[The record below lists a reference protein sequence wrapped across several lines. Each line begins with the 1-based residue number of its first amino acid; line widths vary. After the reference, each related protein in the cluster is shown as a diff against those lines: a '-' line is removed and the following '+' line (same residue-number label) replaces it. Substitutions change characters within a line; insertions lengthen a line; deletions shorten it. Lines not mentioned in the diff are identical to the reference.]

1 MPKTQSRT
9 STGRRNLV
17 AACITVLSV
26 GVLYSSFDP
35 VPAGEETLSKT
46 APVIPEFDESSV
58 PMPVEAVEAS
68 ELVADATDV
77 AEPVA
82 VDTSD
87 DGIRRRAVAGESLSN
102 IETVRFCTLLLKD
115 GLRFIEGYNTYTVT
129 FHREERIEGDMKS
142 QQSIDMKVQHGPHF
156 AVYMKWLT
164 GEKGQQVL
172 FSEEYDDGCMVV
184 KFGGFRRLLPALR
197 IDPTSSVAMAETR
210 YPVTEAG
217 MAGMIRQILTHRE
230 ADIARNSGLSCVRL
244 EDREFDGRNCYCFL
258 MKYDS
263 QDINKTYRKTI
274 MMIDAERHLPVMVR
288 NFTWSTDDSIAEA
301 ELDAETLIE
310 DYSFTDLQVE
320 TDLVAQDFSRD
331 NPAYR
336 M

>member
-1 MPKTQSRT
+1 MPKTQSRN
-9 STGRRNLV
+9 SSGRRNLV
-17 AACITVLSV
+17 AAVITVVSV

-35 VPAGEETLSKT
+35 VPAGEDTLTRT
-46 APVIPEFDESSV
+46 APVVPDFDESSV
-58 PMPVEAVEAS
+58 PTPLEPSLEITPDAEAA
-68 ELVADATDV
+68 VAK
-77 AEPVA
+77 

-87 DGIRRRAVAGESLSN
+87 DGIRRRAVAGESLSD
-102 IETVRFCTLLLKD
+102 IESVRFCTLLLKD
-115 GLRFIEGYNTYTVT
+115 GLRFIESYNTYTVT
-129 FHREERIEGDMKS
+129 FHREERIDGDMKS

-172 FSEEYDDGCMVV
+172 YSDEYDDGCMVV

-197 IDPTSSVAMAETR
+197 IDPSSSVAMAETR

-217 MAGMIRQILTHRE
+217 MAGMIKQILKHRE
-230 ADIARNSGLSCVRL
+230 ADIKRNGGLSCVRL
-244 EDREFDGRNCYCFL
+244 ADKEFDGRNCYCFL

-263 QDINKTYRKTI
+263 QDINRTYRKTI

-288 NFTWSTDDSIAEA
+288 NFTWSADSNLADA

-310 DYSFTDLQVE
+310 DYSFTELEVE

>member
-1 MPKTQSRT
+1 MPKTQSRN
-9 STGRRNLV
+9 SSGRRNLV
-17 AACITVLSV
+17 AAFITVVSV

-35 VPAGEETLSKT
+35 VPAGEDTLTRT
-46 APVIPEFDESSV
+46 APVIPDFDESSV
-58 PMPVEAVEAS
+58 PTPIEPDLEIATEADTV
-68 ELVADATDV
+68 V
-77 AEPVA
+77 AE

-87 DGIRRRAVAGESLSN
+87 EGIRRRAVAGETLSDM
-102 IETVRFCTLLLKD
+102 ESVRFCTLLLKD
-115 GLRFIEGYNTYTVT
+115 GLRFIESYNTYTVT
-129 FHREERIEGDMKS
+129 FHREERIDGDMKS

-172 FSEEYDDGCMVV
+172 YSDEYDDGCMVV

-197 IDPTSSVAMAETR
+197 IDPSSSVAMAETR

-217 MAGMIRQILTHRE
+217 MAGMIKQILTHRE
-230 ADIARNSGLSCVRL
+230 ADIKRNGGLSCVRL
-244 EDREFDGRNCYCFL
+244 ADKEFDGRNCYCFL

-274 MMIDAERHLPVMVR
+274 MLIDAERHLPVMVR
-288 NFTWSTDDSIAEA
+288 NFTWSADGNLADA

-310 DYSFTDLQVE
+310 DYSFTELEVE